1 MKKNITFIALLLL
14 LIIGCNNSQKGVADS
29 KGTAKAITNDNYNT
43 LIKGKDG
50 VSLLYF
56 WAVWCG
62 PCRMT
67 APIVEELAGEYE
79 GKALIGKVNVD
90 DAPEIAG
97 EYGIRS
103 IPTFVILKDGK
114 VVGRE
119 VGVVGKR
126 KLTAKLGK
134 ALGK

>member
-14 LIIGCNNSQKGVADS
+14 LTIGCNNSQKGAVGSRSAA
-29 KGTAKAITNDNYNT
+29 TTITNENYKS
-43 LIKGKDG
+43 LIKEKEG

-67 APIVEELAGEYE
+67 APVVEELVGEYE

-97 EYGIRS
+97 EYGIRN

-114 VVGRE
+114 VVGKE
-119 VGVVGKR
+119 IGVVGKR
-126 KLTAKLGK
+126 KLASKLEK